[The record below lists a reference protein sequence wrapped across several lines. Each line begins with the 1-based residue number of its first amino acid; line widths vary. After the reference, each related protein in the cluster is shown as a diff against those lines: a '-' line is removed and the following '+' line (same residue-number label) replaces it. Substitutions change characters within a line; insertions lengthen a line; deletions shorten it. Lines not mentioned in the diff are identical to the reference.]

1 MSNKVI
7 LRIKSAAFVQKK
19 QIEEIR
25 EPERKNN
32 TGTYANIPVTESRIT
47 LKERDET
54 TNRKTSLSKIISR
67 VTMSKT
73 NRTQSS

>member
-19 QIEEIR
+19 DIDEIR
-25 EPERKNN
+25 EPQTKNN
-32 TGTYANIPVTESRIT
+32 IATYANIPVTESRIT

-54 TNRKTSLSKIISR
+54 NRKTSLSKILSR

>member
-25 EPERKNN
+25 EPQRKNN
-32 TGTYANIPVTESRIT
+32 IATYANIPVTESRIT

-54 TNRKTSLSKIISR
+54 TNRKTSLSKILSR

>member
-25 EPERKNN
+25 EPQRKNN
-32 TGTYANIPVTESRIT
+32 IVTYANIPVTESRIT

-54 TNRKTSLSKIISR
+54 NQKTSLSKILSR

>member
-25 EPERKNN
+25 EPQRKNN
-32 TGTYANIPVTESRIT
+32 IATYANIPVTESRIT
-47 LKERDET
+47 LK
-54 TNRKTSLSKIISR
+54 
-67 VTMSKT
+67 
-73 NRTQSS
+73 